1 MFGGIKHWVFS
12 SRKVKTLSDWEN
24 KWFPQKVWYASFD
37 VTKFSITIWI
47 KVFLLKQNVFKLLLL
62 NWWIILFQ
70 LHKIIG
76 FGPLV
81 LQIVMG
87 QDIELPVRQAAV
99 IYLKN
104 MVILMSRNW
113 EVKFAFICA
122 QFERSGPSLLIVTK
136 GIIYLVLPKIP
147 WYMLTTW
154 LLLKW

>member
-12 SRKVKTLSDWEN
+12 SRRVNTLSDWEN
-24 KWFPQKVWYASFD
+24 KWFPQKVWYASFWCYE
-37 VTKFSITIWI
+37 VQYNYLNLSI
-47 KVFLLKQNVFKLLLL
+47 FAYAKLLFVKFFLL

-122 QFERSGPSLLIVTK
+122 QFERSGPSLF
-136 GIIYLVLPKIP
+136 
-147 WYMLTTW
+147 W
-154 LLLKW
+154 LSLKD